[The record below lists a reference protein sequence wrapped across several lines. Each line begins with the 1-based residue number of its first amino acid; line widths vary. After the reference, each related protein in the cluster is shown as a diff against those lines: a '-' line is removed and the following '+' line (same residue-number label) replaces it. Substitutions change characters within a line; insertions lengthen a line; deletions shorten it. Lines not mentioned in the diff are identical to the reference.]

1 LQESGGQLIYMDSD
15 TELLTVPCNPNSLAL
30 TFRDPGTMRFIK
42 YMNHHCHDIRYD
54 FSLIFKEEQK
64 SDDEGAAA
72 SDDSDDAGDEAETE
86 E

>member
-1 LQESGGQLIYMDSD
+1 MIYMDSD

-54 FSLIFKEEQK
+54 FSLIFKEEK
-64 SDDEGAAA
+64 SDEDEDGNAEAE
-72 SDDSDDAGDEAETE
+72 DDAANSDEE
-86 E
+86 EAQE

>member
-1 LQESGGQLIYMDSD
+1 MDSD

-54 FSLIFKEEQK
+54 FSLIFKEEK
-64 SDDEGAAA
+64 SDE
-72 SDDSDDAGDEAETE
+72 DDDGNAEAEEDAANSDE
-86 E
+86 EEAEE

>member
-1 LQESGGQLIYMDSD
+1 MIYMDSD

-54 FSLIFKEEQK
+54 FSLIFKEER
-64 SDDEGAAA
+64 SDEDGDGNAEAEDAANSDE
-72 SDDSDDAGDEAETE
+72 DEAEE
-86 E
+86 